1 MSAKSIRIRSAS
13 LAKMSLTSIGAA
25 NGTPASNGVRG
36 GGSRARFDKR
46 ATGLFNSL
54 SHSDDALNATT
65 TTEGPGG
72 GGCAVNVLQVK
83 PTVLAVSP
91 LPALVVVV
99 VVVV

>member
-36 GGSRARFDKR
+36 GGSRSRFDKR

-65 TTEGPGG
+65 TTTEGPGG
-72 GGCAVNVLQVK
+72 GSCAINVLQVK

-91 LPALVVVV
+91 LPAPVVVV
-99 VVVV
+99 

>member
-36 GGSRARFDKR
+36 GGSRSRFDKR

-65 TTEGPGG
+65 TTTTTEGPGG
-72 GGCAVNVLQVK
+72 GGGAINVLQVK

-91 LPALVVVV
+91 LPALAVV
-99 VVVV
+99 

>member
-1 MSAKSIRIRSAS
+1 
-13 LAKMSLTSIGAA
+13 MSLTSIGAA
-25 NGTPASNGVRG
+25 NGTPASNGVRS

-65 TTEGPGG
+65 TTTEGPGG
-72 GGCAVNVLQVK
+72 GGGAINVLQVK

-91 LPALVVVV
+91 LSALVVVV
-99 VVVV
+99 